1 MWTLI
6 SSFFFSF
13 SLSSSLNLSNSL
25 YSFFFAPTERWGG
38 SGGGWPAGAAA
49 PPRRNPNNL
58 FFWFFFLLPSS
69 LPFLVSFLTSE
80 FQDKLP
86 TVLDLRDSIVKKGY
100 YLWFGFWFGLRLARS
115 RLPFFLLS
123 NSVLDAVLRVDGRRD
138 WIVCWWFCWL
148 KIRCWLCV
156 FWLQVWWWLLDSPEF
171 GDVALMGFDGHGG
184 VAYGWIGS
192 SLWLSV
198 CALLCGL
205 CAFCRVDAMLRFRFL
220 YCSCVLLYF
229 LCVFLVVLQVVFIM
243 WFGTRVCC
251 WWAKKQWLGG
261 GERGNALLTAC
272 LDLLQMRREFVWV
285 GWGWN
290 TPWQPVWIC
299 SRGKN
304 GCLLLFAMNLDH
316 FGRFWDFGQ
325 FRDLKKKEK

>member
-1 MWTLI
+1 MIL
-6 SSFFFSF
+6 
-13 SLSSSLNLSNSL
+13 LVENSL
-25 YSFFFAPTERWGG
+25 LALCVLVTGLMMIAGFAGIRWCC
-38 SGGGWPAGAAA
+38 
-49 PPRRNPNNL
+49 
-58 FFWFFFLLPSS
+58 F
-69 LPFLVSFLTSE
+69 
-80 FQDKLP
+80 D
-86 TVLDLRDSIVKKGY
+86 
-100 YLWFGFWFGLRLARS
+100 GFRRS
-115 RLPFFLLS
+115 RWRTL
-123 NSVLDAVLRVDGRRD
+123 
-138 WIVCWWFCWL
+138 
-148 KIRCWLCV
+148 
-156 FWLQVWWWLLDSPEF
+156 
-171 GDVALMGFDGHGG
+171 G

>member
-123 NSVLDAVLRVDGRRD
+123 NSVLDAVLRVDGCRD

-184 VAYGWIGS
+184 EPLVLRTVESVLLSGFPCAPCCVAYVRSAVLMLCCDSVS
-192 SLWLSV
+192 SIVPVFCCISCVFSWL
-198 CALLCGL
+198 
-205 CAFCRVDAMLRFRFL
+205 FCRL
-220 YCSCVLLYF
+220 YL
-229 LCVFLVVLQVVFIM
+229 
-243 WFGTRVCC
+243 
-251 WWAKKQWLGG
+251 
-261 GERGNALLTAC
+261 
-272 LDLLQMRREFVWV
+272 
-285 GWGWN
+285 
-290 TPWQPVWIC
+290 
-299 SRGKN
+299 
-304 GCLLLFAMNLDH
+304 
-316 FGRFWDFGQ
+316 
-325 FRDLKKKEK
+325 